1 MVTLKGPP
9 PLLVWRWVSTE
20 QRAATYAGKSTVND
34 RIAFAVRISHFAE
47 HPLKLAE
54 HWLRV
59 NQFARR
65 SEYSEPRLE
74 RDENVI
80 VV

>member
-1 MVTLKGPP
+1 
-9 PLLVWRWVSTE
+9 
-20 QRAATYAGKSTVND
+20 VND